1 MSPRRPSE
9 KLSPARFVAQARKRS
24 NFKLDPKGDVT
35 VYKCIRCKREV
46 EVESE
51 YGGIRCPYCGH
62 RILVKERPTIIKKV
76 KVL

>member
-1 MSPRRPSE
+1 MR
-9 KLSPARFVAQARKRS
+9 
-24 NFKLDPKGDVT
+24 GDFT